1 MKRDPESERKCMEN
15 MKTNF
20 GKTRT
25 DVWLRY
31 MRFERY
37 AGLPKNIDTLHK
49 DALATLKPELLD
61 DFSALYNFFDNGV
74 V

>member
-1 MKRDPESERKCMEN
+1 MKRDPESERTCMEN
-15 MKTNF
+15 LKKNF

-37 AGLPKNIDTLHK
+37 AGIPKNN
-49 DALATLKPELLD
+49 DALYKEALTTLKPELLD
-61 DFSALYNFFDNGV
+61 DFNALYNFFHNGV

>member
-1 MKRDPESERKCMEN
+1 MVRDVESERNCME
-15 MKTNF
+15 MLIMNF

-37 AGLPKNIDTLHK
+37 AGEPKNVAKLHEN
-49 DALATLKPELLD
+49 ALATLKPELLD
-61 DFSALYNFFDNGV
+61 DFSALYNFFSNGV